1 MNTNQLMT
9 VGAIAF
15 AGFAL
20 WYVARKPS
28 GQVATQ
34 PGQAARDAGL
44 IGWFNHLSTQQNE
57 LATKANDDYMDELK
71 RKGIL

>member
-1 MNTNQLMT
+1 MTSNQMMT
-9 VGAIAF
+9 AGAIAF
-15 AGFAL
+15 AGFAV
-20 WYVARKPS
+20 WYIARKP
-28 GQVATQ
+28 GGEVPTQ

-44 IGWFNHLSTQQNE
+44 IGWFNHLTAQQSE